1 MSEPSTDERE
11 AARLVAEV
19 RTGMR
24 GYSEGDL
31 RAVARYLAD
40 ALTALLAARPAV
52 DVEGAG
58 AQALRDAAEAYTDY
72 DDDRGAAM
80 VARRWLRARADSLA
94 ATRVPRPAV
103 DVEGLVEAWDR
114 GYTSGHSRAMRKMS
128 DEPNVEPGVNP
139 YRLAGE
145 GR

>member
-11 AARLVAEV
+11 ALAEATINTTALRAIALSDPQDTA
-19 RTGMR
+19 RTGALSAMALLAAD
-24 GYSEGDL
+24 DL
-31 RAVARYLAD
+31 DAARAV
-40 ALTALLAARPAV
+40 LAARPAV
-52 DVEGAG
+52 DVEAI
-58 AQALRDAAEAYTDY
+58 A
-72 DDDRGAAM
+72 
-80 VARRWLRARADSLA
+80 
-94 ATRVPRPAV
+94 
-103 DVEGLVEAWDR
+103 EAWDR